1 LIQAELKNVS
11 KSFQGRPVLRGLSLE
26 IREHELLSLIG
37 LSGCGKSTTLRLLAG
52 LESVDTGTIHFQ
64 GQDVTQVPPYK
75 RDVAIVFQSGG
86 FYDDMTVQANLRS
99 AVERSKLDR
108 KQIDARLNRVT
119 AMLALD
125 MQLDCKPNQLS
136 GGQLQRL
143 ALGRGLMRQA
153 GLMLLDEPLN
163 HLDANLR
170 IRLRKQLLDIQRET
184 GQTMVYV
191 THDPHEAMMMG
202 HRIAVMVDGQIQQVD
217 TPHTIYNRP
226 NHRLVASMLDANTR
240 FYPGSLKISTDQIE
254 LVFLNQRFTWNR
266 NEAGRRWDF
275 SASSG
280 EVNVEVGIRAEDWT
294 FCHGN
299 NGNELDGKLSNS
311 VQAKVTWLSRRYL
324 GPSWNLTGTTVGGQE
339 VIAVFGNSS
348 PLPDASADSST
359 IEVSIDKLHI
369 FECSSGKRIGG

>member
-1 LIQAELKNVS
+1 
-11 KSFQGRPVLRGLSLE
+11 
-26 IREHELLSLIG
+26 
-37 LSGCGKSTTLRLLAG
+37 
-52 LESVDTGTIHFQ
+52 
-64 GQDVTQVPPYK
+64 
-75 RDVAIVFQSGG
+75 
-86 FYDDMTVQANLRS
+86 
-99 AVERSKLDR
+99 
-108 KQIDARLNRVT
+108 
-119 AMLALD
+119 
-125 MQLDCKPNQLS
+125 
-136 GGQLQRL
+136 
-143 ALGRGLMRQA
+143 
-153 GLMLLDEPLN
+153 
-163 HLDANLR
+163 
-170 IRLRKQLLDIQRET
+170 
-184 GQTMVYV
+184 
-191 THDPHEAMMMG
+191 
-202 HRIAVMVDGQIQQVD
+202 
-217 TPHTIYNRP
+217 
-226 NHRLVASMLDANTR
+226 
-240 FYPGSLKISTDQIE
+240 
-254 LVFLNQRFTWNR
+254 LNQRFTWNR